1 MADNGVWIE
10 SVEAALLS
18 EIGKS
23 SARMMKVAFLP
34 SSVKKMDA
42 AHGVPHSQP
51 VNTLHEDEVSG
62 PNAIVY
68 VTKISTR
75 TPSEEIKNLFKE
87 DPSRE
92 KILRNYDFY
101 TILLITSMRIDD
113 PSTTRFINAA
123 IEFVFPPG
131 IKILDYSPKER
142 GMVTEIIKSDGTGIA
157 ISQTLDFL
165 ASSSQTTKVQ
175 AGNPENRFDVRVG
188 PEAKITG
195 TYSKKSG
202 YSLEIPPDELLEYQL
217 MLKNEH
223 EIYGEVYP
231 PMPLHDIEITGKEKL
246 AVFSIIIRAPKNSP
260 PEIHVHMEG
269 RVKGNLWG
277 VIPLKGSVV
286 LTKGGNVS

>member
-1 MADNGVWIE
+1 MADNGVWVE

-34 SSVKKMDA
+34 SSVKKMDE
-42 AHGVPHSQP
+42 AHGVPPLQP

-75 TPSEEIKNLFKE
+75 TPGEEIKNLLKE
-87 DPSRE
+87 DPGRE

-202 YSLEIPPDELLEYQL
+202 YSLEIPPDELLEYQF

-231 PMPLHDIEITGKEKL
+231 PMPLHDIESTGKEKL

>member
-1 MADNGVWIE
+1 MADNGVFVE

-18 EIGKS
+18 EIGMS

-34 SSVKKMDA
+34 YSVKKMGMTE
-42 AHGVPHSQP
+42 GVTLSQP
-51 VNTLHEDEVSG
+51 ESIPPDDEISG
-62 PNAIVY
+62 PNAKVY

-75 TPSEEIKNLFKE
+75 TPGEEIKNLLKE
-87 DPSRE
+87 DPGRE

-202 YSLEIPPDELLEYQL
+202 YSLEIPPDELLEYQF

-231 PMPLHDIEITGKEKL
+231 PMPLHDIESTGKEKL

>member
-34 SSVKKMDA
+34 SSVKKMDE
-42 AHGVPHSQP
+42 AHGVPPLQP

-75 TPSEEIKNLFKE
+75 TPGEEILNLLKE
-87 DPSRE
+87 DPGRE

-202 YSLEIPPDELLEYQL
+202 YSLEIPPDELLEYQF

-231 PMPLHDIEITGKEKL
+231 PMPLHDIESTGKEKL

>member
-1 MADNGVWIE
+1 MADNGVWVE

-34 SSVKKMDA
+34 SSVKKMDE
-42 AHGVPHSQP
+42 AHGVPPLQP

-75 TPSEEIKNLFKE
+75 TPGEEIKNLLKE
-87 DPSRE
+87 DPGRE

-202 YSLEIPPDELLEYQL
+202 YSLEIPHGELLEYQL

-223 EIYGEVYP
+223 EVYGEIYP
-231 PMPLHDIEITGKEKL
+231 PMPLYDRESTGKEKL
-246 AVFSIIIRAPKNSP
+246 AVFSMIIRAPKNSP

>member
-34 SSVKKMDA
+34 SSVKKMDE
-42 AHGVPHSQP
+42 AHGVPPLQP

-75 TPSEEIKNLFKE
+75 TPGEEIKNLLKE
-87 DPSRE
+87 DPGRE

-202 YSLEIPPDELLEYQL
+202 YSLEIPPDELLEYQF

-231 PMPLHDIEITGKEKL
+231 PMPLHDIESTGKEKL

>member
-1 MADNGVWIE
+1 MADNGVWVE

-34 SSVKKMDA
+34 SSVKKMDE
-42 AHGVPHSQP
+42 AHGVPPSQP

-75 TPSEEIKNLFKE
+75 TPGEEIKNLLKE
-87 DPSRE
+87 DPGRE

-202 YSLEIPPDELLEYQL
+202 YSLEIPPDELLEYQF

-231 PMPLHDIEITGKEKL
+231 PMPLHDIESTGKEKL